1 MTISLPAELEKAI
14 DRKVESGLYSDPSDV
29 IREALRQSL
38 AREIDENR
46 LRNEAAIGFR
56 QLDEGR
62 SIAVNNLEEFIVL
75 VRENP

>member
-1 MTISLPAELEKAI
+1 MTISLPVELEKAVE
-14 DRKVESGLYSDPSDV
+14 RKVESGLYSDPSDV

-46 LRNEAAIGFR
+46 LKHEANIGFG

-62 SIAVNNLEEFIVL
+62 STFVNTKEEFMAL
-75 VRENP
+75 MRENP

>member
-1 MTISLPAELEKAI
+1 MTISLPVELEKAVE
-14 DRKVESGLYSDPSDV
+14 RKVESGLYSDPSDV

-46 LRNEAAIGFR
+46 LRREASIGFG

-62 SIAVNNLEEFIVL
+62 SIFVHNKEEFMAL
-75 VRENP
+75 LRENP